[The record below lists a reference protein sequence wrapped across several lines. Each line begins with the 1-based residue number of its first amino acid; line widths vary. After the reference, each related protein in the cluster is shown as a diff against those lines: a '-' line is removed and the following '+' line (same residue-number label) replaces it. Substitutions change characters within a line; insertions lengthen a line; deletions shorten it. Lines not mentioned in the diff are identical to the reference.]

1 MTDLNCPNC
10 GAPIRSVE
18 CPYCGTVFYDFACIR
33 DDNPSYIRIKVNDHY
48 LACRAMMQS
57 TTLNM
62 QPDALPEVDISFVIF
77 PDDKGVYLEAR
88 KEEQDE
94 RR

>member
-1 MTDLNCPNC
+1 MSDL
-10 GAPIRSVE
+10 I
-18 CPYCGTVFYDFACIR
+18 
-33 DDNPSYIRIKVNDHY
+33 
-48 LACRAMMQS
+48 ACRAMMQS

-62 QPDALPEVDISFVIF
+62 QPDTLPEVDISFVIF